1 MNWVSQVAKRL
12 RCSLVLFY
20 LFFFFCV
27 CAGERLH
34 SCRRGRRS
42 PQSRSD
48 APCWRQPAA
57 RSRTRLPIHEAA
69 ACTTRGLCPPCV
81 THGGLEPCPTPQEQ
95 AGAPSRAHGP
105 AQMQSILFHPLYIVV
120 GPTESH
126 RELQGG
132 RVVALGMW
140 DWTCLVAQP
149 RLSKHRPA
157 DTAPP
162 RSQRYRCLEGFQ
174 DTQQFPARSS

>member
-1 MNWVSQVAKRL
+1 ML
-12 RCSLVLFY
+12 
-20 LFFFFCV
+20 
-27 CAGERLH
+27 
-34 SCRRGRRS
+34 
-42 PQSRSD
+42 
-48 APCWRQPAA
+48 
-57 RSRTRLPIHEAA
+57 EAA
-69 ACTTRGLCPPCV
+69 SGSQQDQAAYPQGCCLHNTGALSPLCHPP
-81 THGGLEPCPTPQEQ
+81 PCPTPQEQ

-105 AQMQSILFHPLYIVV
+105 AQMQSIFFHPLYIVV

-140 DWTCLVAQP
+140 DWICLVAQP
-149 RLSKHRPA
+149 WLSKHRPA